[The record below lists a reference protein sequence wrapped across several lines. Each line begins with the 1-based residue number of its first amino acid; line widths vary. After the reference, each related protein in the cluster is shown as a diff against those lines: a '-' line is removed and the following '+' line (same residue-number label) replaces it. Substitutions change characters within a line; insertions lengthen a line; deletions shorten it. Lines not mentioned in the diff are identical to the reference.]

1 MRVTFNSK
9 FNQGLDGILNTQ
21 KRLLRAQDQMIK
33 QTKILTPADDPS
45 GSAKVLGVG
54 QNLSQLSQ
62 FEQNGIAVKISHSS
76 PLQKIYLTSST
87 HIQCCLQAR

>member
-33 QTKILTPADDPS
+33 QTKIMTPADDPS
-45 GSAKVLGVG
+45 GSAKV
-54 QNLSQLSQ
+54 
-62 FEQNGIAVKISHSS
+62 
-76 PLQKIYLTSST
+76 
-87 HIQCCLQAR
+87 